1 MVHIIY
7 GTHNIWY
14 IERVIQWTHHITNTQ
29 HKQTIKD
36 KNTGHYDIIISIW
49 CLTNSNK
56 IVPNKINLQKYT
68 FASWLN

>member
-14 IERVIQWTHHITNTQ
+14 IERVIQWTHHIANTQ

-36 KNTGHYDIIISIW
+36 KNTGHYDIIISLW
-49 CLTNSNK
+49 
-56 IVPNKINLQKYT
+56 
-68 FASWLN
+68 